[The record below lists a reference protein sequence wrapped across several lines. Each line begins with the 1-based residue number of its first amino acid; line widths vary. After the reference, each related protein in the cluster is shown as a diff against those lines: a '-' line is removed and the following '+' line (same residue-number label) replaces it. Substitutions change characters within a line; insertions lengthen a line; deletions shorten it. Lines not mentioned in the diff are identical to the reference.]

1 MSLKPYFRVELD
13 PHPIVEDGTGYICQR
28 LTIETTRGTKE
39 VLIPEAMDLGFVCFI
54 IQGKLQEMLVKKNGK
69 VR

>member
-39 VLIPEAMDLGFVCFI
+39 VLIPERMDLGLTCLI
-54 IQGKLQEMLVKKNGK
+54 IQGKLAELLTVKNGH
-69 VR
+69 